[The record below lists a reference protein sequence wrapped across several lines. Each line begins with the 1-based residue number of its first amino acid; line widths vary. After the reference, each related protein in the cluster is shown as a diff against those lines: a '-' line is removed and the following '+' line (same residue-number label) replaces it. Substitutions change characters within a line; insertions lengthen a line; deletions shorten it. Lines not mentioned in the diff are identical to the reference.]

1 MRYLDAKTD
10 PTLLKVFRLNPDLAV
25 SFFNALLPFETA
37 EEEIA
42 QITEFV
48 DPALTWRNNP
58 LYLYN
63 TLNMR
68 CKDRKGRQFFVEM
81 QMMWTSRYKHSVS
94 FDSSKAYVR
103 QLGEKAN
110 YKRQE
115 PVYSLNIVSDTFS
128 ESKGYYHDFQI
139 VEETETKEV
148 IEGLRFIFI
157 ELPKF
162 TPDSYKGKKMQVL
175 WLRYLTEINEKT
187 RQAPEE
193 LIENPEINKA
203 ITLLEES
210 AFSKAQ
216 LLGYD
221 RFWDMVSTAK
231 TEISSSRREGR
242 EEGER
247 IGMEKGKK
255 IGMEEGEKK
264 KAMEIAKK
272 MKEEGVS
279 IALIEKYSGLT
290 SKEINAL

>member
-10 PTLLKVFRLNPDLAV
+10 PTLLKIFGLNPDLAV
-25 SFFNALLPFETA
+25 SFFNALLPFETT

-42 QITEFV
+42 QITELV

-58 LYLYN
+58 LHLYN
-63 TLNMR
+63 TLNIR
-68 CKDRKGRQFFVEM
+68 CKDRTGRQFFVEM
-81 QMMWTSRYKHSVS
+81 QMMWTSRYKQSVS

-128 ESKGYYHDFQI
+128 ESKGYYHDFQT
-139 VEETETKEV
+139 VEETETKEI

-162 TPDSYKGKKMQVL
+162 TPDNYKGKKMQVL

-193 LIENPEINKA
+193 LMENPEINKA
-203 ITLLEES
+203 VNLLEES
-210 AFSKAQ
+210 AFSKGE

-221 RFWDMVSTAK
+221 HFWDMVSTEK
-231 TEISSSRREGR
+231 TLINSARREGR
-242 EEGER
+242 EEGFAEGEK
-247 IGMEKGKK
+247 IGIEKGKK
-255 IGMEEGEKK
+255 EK
-264 KAMEIAKK
+264 AIEMAKK

-279 IALIEKYSGLT
+279 MAVIEKCSGLT
-290 SKEINAL
+290 QEEINTL